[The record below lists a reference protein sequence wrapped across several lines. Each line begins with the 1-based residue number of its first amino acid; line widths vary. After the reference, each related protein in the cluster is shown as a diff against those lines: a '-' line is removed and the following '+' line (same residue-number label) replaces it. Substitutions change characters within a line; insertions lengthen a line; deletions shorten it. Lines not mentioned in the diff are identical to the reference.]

1 MIELKE
7 FINKKGE
14 IILYKGNPDFEKLE
28 LLSNGVGDIWHS
40 SFEQGYKN
48 IFPEIVYQTATF
60 FWFVRDFDGL
70 DQCISWRLNPNQF
83 AVRKSVWETLNGF
96 DKEYSNPVM
105 QALDFGFNA
114 VRGQGATPLYVKGL
128 FQDYKDDKPS
138 ISVNDRYVFF
148 RKNFKQE
155 HSIFMIY
162 RKGFWKISEWR
173 AFFYV
178 KKNFNKATKKSIVK
192 HRDLIEIKGQPKVSY
207 IIPTMMRQSFTLNLL
222 DDLSNQ
228 TFPPKQVVV
237 VDATPVEQ
245 RDESLYTNKTYPFEL
260 IIKWQETKGSCRAR
274 NEAIEL
280 CTGEYIIFGD
290 DDIRIPE
297 NYIENHIRFLQTYNA
312 DACNGLD
319 IRADNQSQDLNDLK
333 QKLQK
338 LGDNRYMVGAAQF
351 LNNANNCVKK
361 EFVDKLVGNDINFD
375 GGYGEDKDFGL
386 SLTKIGVVV
395 LQNPFS
401 TNLHLKPPVGGY
413 RFWGSQAKIVGK
425 KRKTQP
431 WEMGIPVK
439 RITPR
444 PSPTAMY
451 YFYKHFGLD
460 LVNEF
465 KHKYFFLFLFKGS
478 KLKLPIRFLQL
489 PYRLMQFE
497 KSLFYAKRLVE
508 LGKRTK

>member
-14 IILYKGNPDFEKLE
+14 KILYKGNPDFEKLE

-83 AVRKSVWETLNGF
+83 AVRKSVWQTLNGF

-128 FQDYKDDKPS
+128 FQDYKDDKPN

-148 RKNFKQE
+148 RKNFKLE

-192 HRDLIEIKGQPKVSY
+192 HRDLIEIKGQPRVSY

-290 DDIRIPE
+290 DDIRVPE

-478 KLKLPIRFLQL
+478 KLKFPIRFLQL

>member
-14 IILYKGNPDFEKLE
+14 KILYKGNPDFEKLE

-83 AVRKSVWETLNGF
+83 AVRKSVWQTLNGF

-128 FQDYKDDKPS
+128 FQDYKDDKPN

-148 RKNFKQE
+148 RKNFKLE

-178 KKNFNKATKKSIVK
+178 KKNFNKSIKKSIVK
-192 HRDLIEIKGQPKVSY
+192 HRDLIEIQGKPEVSY

-290 DDIRIPE
+290 DDIRVPE

-361 EFVDKLVGNDINFD
+361 DFVDKLVGNDINFD